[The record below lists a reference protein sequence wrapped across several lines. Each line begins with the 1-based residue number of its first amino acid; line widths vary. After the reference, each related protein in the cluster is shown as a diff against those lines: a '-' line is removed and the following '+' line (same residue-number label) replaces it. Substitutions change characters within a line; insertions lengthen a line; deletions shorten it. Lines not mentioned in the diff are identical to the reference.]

1 MTFIPLH
8 AKPAAIAF
16 ALIAGGGIVA
26 ALSHAPSS
34 PQARVVSQAQ
44 AAPVQ
49 LRIAY
54 PADGAHL
61 PYVTKS
67 FVFGQAPPGAAVS
80 VNGAPAAVAPSGGWI
95 AFVPFAAGKFTLHV
109 TASARGA
116 ASSADSSVSV
126 AAPPHSL
133 PPTPARVDADVPA
146 APDADVAVEPGDN
159 VRLSVKASAGA
170 RVSATFAGIT
180 GAVPLLETT
189 ASALSPDDQA
199 RVLGG
204 VQAGGDSIAGIYE
217 GEVRIP
223 LSAADTKAQV
233 TYSIVAPDGSTVAA
247 TSKGAISVQPIS
259 ARRVGLIVLA
269 DRSKDIDARPYGIVE
284 SSPDGGWLF
293 FPPAG
298 TPFAVTGSDGDYD
311 RVALGSSQQGW
322 INKRSL
328 VLESAGRP
336 MPSADVQDVGIRD
349 GPRATTVRV
358 HLTAR
363 VPYRVD
369 ESPSGPSLRVRFYN
383 ATAGTDYIA
392 YGQDK
397 APIRSIRWDQLPGA
411 IAALDIDLR
420 QRTLWGYHA
429 GWDGD
434 DLLLTIKKPPH
445 LAAAPAPALR
455 GLLVVVDP
463 GHSPDT
469 GAIGPLGTQ
478 ERDVNLAIAKRL
490 AAHLQSLGARA
501 VLTRYANVP
510 VGLYDRTNLA
520 AKLNADILISVHNNA
535 LPDGSNPFNHHGFSV
550 YYYQPHSLELA
561 RFIHAS
567 YARRTQ
573 LVDYGLYYDNLA
585 LARPTEEPA
594 VLTESAFIMWPP
606 EEMLLRDPA
615 FRDRLGSTI
624 AAGIENW
631 AEAMRAK
638 GR

>member
-8 AKPAAIAF
+8 AKTAAIAC
-16 ALIAGGGIVA
+16 ALITAGGIVA
-26 ALSHAPSS
+26 ALPRASFPLRG
-34 PQARVVSQAQ
+34 RVVSQTQ
-44 AAPVQ
+44 AAPLN
-49 LRIAY
+49 LRIRY
-54 PADGAHL
+54 PADGARL
-61 PYVTKS
+61 PYLTKS
-67 FVFGQAPPGAAVS
+67 FVFGQAPPGAFVS
-80 VNGAPAAVAPSGGWI
+80 VNGAPATVAPSGGWI
-95 AFVPFAAGKFTLHV
+95 AFVPFSPGRFALHV
-109 TASARGA
+109 TASVRGVV
-116 ASSADSSVSV
+116 SSADTSVTV
-126 AAPPHSL
+126 APSPHSL
-133 PPTPARVDADVPA
+133 PPTPARVDADVAPA
-146 APDADVAVEPGDN
+146 PQADLVVEPGDD
-159 VRLSVKASAGA
+159 VRLNVKASASS
-170 RVSATFAGIT
+170 RVSATLPGIAA
-180 GAVPLLETT
+180 AVALLETT
-189 ASALSPDDQA
+189 ATSLSPNDQA

-204 VQAGGDSIAGIYE
+204 ARAGGDTIAGIYE
-217 GEVRIP
+217 GEVRVP
-223 LSAADTKAQV
+223 ASAANTTAKV
-233 TYSIVAPDGSTVAA
+233 TYTIVATDGSTAAA
-247 TSKGAISVQPIS
+247 TSKGVVSVQPVS
-259 ARRVGLIVLA
+259 ARRVGVIVLA
-269 DRSKDIDARPYGIVE
+269 DRTRDLDARPYGIVE

-298 TPFAVTGSDGDYD
+298 TPFGVTGSDGDYY
-311 RVALGSSQQGW
+311 RVALGSNQQGW

-328 VLESAGRP
+328 VLQSAGRP

-349 GPRATTVRV
+349 EPRATTVRI

-363 VPYRVD
+363 VPYRID
-369 ESPSGPSLRVRFYN
+369 ESPNGPSLRVRLYD

-392 YGQDK
+392 YGHDK
-397 APIRSIRWDQLPGA
+397 APIRSVRWDQLPGG

-429 GWDGD
+429 DWDGD
-434 DLLLTIKKPPH
+434 DLRLTIKKPPH
-445 LAAAPAPALR
+445 MARAPTPAVR

-490 AAHLQSLGARA
+490 AVHLQSLGART

-510 VGLYDRTNLA
+510 VGLYERTGLA
-520 AKLNADILISVHNNA
+520 SKLNADVLISVHNNA
-535 LPDGSNPFNHHGFSV
+535 LPDGSDPFNHHGFSV

-567 YARRTQ
+567 YARRTH

-606 EEMLLRDPA
+606 EEMLLRDAA
-615 FRDRLGSTI
+615 FQDRLGSTI
-624 AAGIENW
+624 AAGIESW

-638 GR
+638 ER

>member
-8 AKPAAIAF
+8 AKSAAIAF
-16 ALIAGGGIVA
+16 ALIAAGGIVT
-26 ALSHAPSS
+26 ALPHASS
-34 PQARVVSQAQ
+34 PPDARVVSQAQ
-44 AAPVQ
+44 GAPLQ

-67 FVFGQAPPGAAVS
+67 FVFGQAPQGAAVS
-80 VNGAPAAVAPSGGWI
+80 VNGTPAAVAPSGGWI
-95 AFVPFAAGKFTLHV
+95 AFVPFSPGRFALHV
-109 TASARGA
+109 TASLRGA
-116 ASSADSSVSV
+116 VLGADSAVSV
-126 AAPPHSL
+126 AAPPRSL
-133 PPTPARVDADVPA
+133 PASPARADGDVPA
-146 APDADVAVEPGDN
+146 APQADVAVEPGDE
-159 VRLSVKASAGA
+159 VRLSVKASASS
-170 RVSATFAGIT
+170 RVSATLPGIAA
-180 GAVPLLETT
+180 AVPLLETT
-189 ASALSPDDQA
+189 ASSLSPNDQA

-204 VQAGGDSIAGIYE
+204 ARAGGDTISGVYE
-217 GEVRIP
+217 GEVRVP
-223 LSAADTKAQV
+223 ASAANARAPV
-233 TYSIVAPDGSTVAA
+233 TYSIVATDGSTAA
-247 TSKGAISVQPIS
+247 VTSKGVVSVQPLS
-259 ARRVGLIVLA
+259 ARHVGVVVLA
-269 DRSKDIDARPYGIVE
+269 DRAHDIDARPYGIVE

-298 TPFAVTGSDGDYD
+298 TPFAVTGSDGDYY
-311 RVALGSSQQGW
+311 RVALGSDQEGW

-328 VLESAGRP
+328 VLQFAGKP
-336 MPSADVQDVGIRD
+336 MPSADVQDVGIAD
-349 GPRATTVRV
+349 GLRATTVRI

-363 VPYRVD
+363 VPYRID
-369 ESPSGPSLRVRFYN
+369 ESPNGPSLRVRLYN

-392 YGQDK
+392 YGHDK
-397 APIRSIRWDQLPGA
+397 APIRSVRWDQLPGG
-411 IAALDIDLR
+411 IAAVDIDLR

-429 GWDGD
+429 DWDGD
-434 DLLLTIKKPPH
+434 DLRLTIKKPPRM
-445 LAAAPAPALR
+445 AKAPAPALR

-490 AAHLQSLGARA
+490 AVHLQSLGARA

-510 VGLYDRTNLA
+510 VGLYDRTGLA

-535 LPDGSNPFNHHGFSV
+535 LPDGSDPFSHHGFSV

-567 YARRTQ
+567 YARRTH

-624 AAGIENW
+624 AAGIERW

-638 GR
+638 ER